1 MFKLREYEP
10 PLRIQITIKNLF
22 IFMAYFLTLTFFLA
36 IAYYPEKYHFFSEHI
51 SNLGRI
57 ESFLGSSNTTSMI
70 IIMVGF
76 SLCAALFL
84 TVTILYFLNRKL
96 YMWHV
101 KGVLSLITTFG
112 IACDAIPSDHPKLK
126 VLHIIGASSFIGG
139 FAAFNAFVQ
148 ISSLVKK
155 KKDKQKEISK
165 VDTIWDIFFSIIV
178 IVLLI
183 GYFVIFALDTSNI
196 DISLIDPIF
205 QKIIIFAE
213 ILALYLIDNVDI

>member
-1 MFKLREYEP
+1 MFKIREYEP
-10 PLRIQITIKNLF
+10 PLRVQITIKNLF

-36 IAYYPEKYHFFSEHI
+36 IAYYPEKYQFFSEHI

-57 ESFLGSSNTTSMI
+57 ESVLGSSNTTSMI
-70 IIMVGF
+70 VIMVGF
-76 SLCAALFL
+76 GLCATLFL
-84 TVTILYFLNRKL
+84 TVAILYFLNRNL

-126 VLHIIGASSFIGG
+126 ILHIIGASSFIGG

-165 VDTIWDIFFSIIV
+165 ADTIWDIFFSIVV
-178 IVLLI
+178 IALLI
-183 GYFVIFALDTSNI
+183 GYFVLFALDASNI

-205 QKIIIFAE
+205 QKVIIFAE
-213 ILALYLIDNVDI
+213 ILALYLIDNIDI